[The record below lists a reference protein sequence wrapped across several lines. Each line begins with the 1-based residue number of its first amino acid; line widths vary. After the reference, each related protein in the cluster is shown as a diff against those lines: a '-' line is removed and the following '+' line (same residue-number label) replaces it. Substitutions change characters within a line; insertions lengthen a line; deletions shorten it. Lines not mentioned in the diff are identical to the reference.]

1 MLGCNLTDLHYNNHY
16 HQTHHRILQ
25 TATTNTP
32 NRKNENHNYRL
43 HHRSGLFDQYLLSVL
58 VLLPVDSSVPR
69 PAAEAVGAAVEAVGA
84 AVEAAGT
91 AVEAA
96 GAAVEAA
103 GTSVE
108 AASVEEFPAA
118 VVEAATEYGTAV
130 SFVESV
136 GAPAQPASVA

>member
-1 MLGCNLTDLHYNNHY
+1 M
-16 HQTHHRILQ
+16 RLQ

-43 HHRSGLFDQYLLSVL
+43 HHRSGPFDQYLLSVL
-58 VLLPVDSSVPR
+58 VLLPVDSSVRR

-91 AVEAA
+91 A
-96 GAAVEAA
+96 
-103 GTSVE
+103 VE

-136 GAPAQPASVA
+136 GAPAEPASVA